1 MLLCSC
7 ILGTRLCHVP
17 LGQYDGKSLENFLNT
32 YLSRKKEDAGVVE
45 LWGEGGY
52 HLKIWQVQDTNK
64 IFLPGIIQLK
74 SDKSDTFT
82 LKVS

>member
-1 MLLCSC
+1 MSSKELLRPSQGFRHTVNVA
-7 ILGTRLCHVP
+7 LR
-17 LGQYDGKSLENFLNT
+17 
-32 YLSRKKEDAGVVE
+32 DAGVVE